1 MAAWRRWAAR
11 YDSVRRRLRTP
22 AFDGLY
28 CTCCTCTSVMVLVS
42 AQDSGSVYPY
52 LAWLPV
58 ATKSLPDTTTTPH
71 GNQYY
76 PYGTIIRS
84 FFHHCQ
90 FGLPPSTKKS
100 DLASFSCSV
109 ASGIG
114 ALEEDVNSLHK
125 LLCFA
130 MGFLLLLPN

>member
-52 LAWLPV
+52 L
-58 ATKSLPDTTTTPH
+58 
-71 GNQYY
+71 
-76 PYGTIIRS
+76 GTYIRERIWDKET
-84 FFHHCQ
+84 
-90 FGLPPSTKKS
+90 G
-100 DLASFSCSV
+100 
-109 ASGIG
+109 
-114 ALEEDVNSLHK
+114 
-125 LLCFA
+125 
-130 MGFLLLLPN
+130 